1 MALGRPLFARPR
13 WRSVPASGK
22 VEGQPEQRR
31 VIERCVSARLGAGD
45 QLGGQA
51 AQQYRHPGLSSGV
64 SDDPHVLVV
73 QLQPKPGL
81 EVAGNHRGAF
91 AVEDGAPGQA
101 TLPNL

>member
-1 MALGRPLFARPR
+1 MALGRPLFASPR
-13 WRSVPASGK
+13 WRSFPASGK

-45 QLGGQA
+45 QA
-51 AQQYRHPGLSSGV
+51 ADQYRHPGLSSGV
-64 SDDPHVLVV
+64 GDDPHVLVV

-91 AVEDGAPGQA
+91 AVEDGSPGQA
-101 TLPNL
+101 TSPNL